1 MNSITRWARSRLI
14 LFGLA
19 VLVQA
24 APLSA
29 QHSIFSLGAG
39 ALKIAVLP
47 ETARPGDPIAVAL
60 AGPGPALGA
69 AAFVSRQT
77 PGEETKVETTAE
89 NGADSAQPAVI
100 NETADEE
107 AGERPGAILF
117 GTDGK
122 RIGKTVFFSLNKES
136 FFGPVRAAILAI
148 PTTAKPGEAL
158 IRAGSD
164 ENALAELAFTIESRA
179 FKTETLVLSQTM
191 SDILSVPDPQKT
203 REAEKLWQIL
213 SRTGNEVFC
222 PGNFILPVDSQVQT
236 SLFGGRRVY
245 RYPDGRSGT
254 SIHAG
259 VDYRA
264 REGTPITVCAPG
276 RVVFAGPRIVSG
288 NTVIIEH
295 MPGVYSL
302 CYHLSKISLAE
313 GQIVAAG
320 DPLGEAGS
328 TGFSTAAHLHWEI
341 RVAGENT
348 DPEVFMNRTVL
359 DKDALLGK
367 LYQ

>member
-1 MNSITRWARSRLI
+1 MNSVIRRMRFRLV
-14 LFGLA
+14 LLSLA

-24 APLSA
+24 APLFA
-29 QHSIFSLGAG
+29 AYNVLSLGAG
-39 ALKIAVLP
+39 TVKIVVLP
-47 ETARPGDPIAVAL
+47 ETARPGDPVAVAL
-60 AGPGPALGA
+60 AGPGPVLGA
-69 AAFVSRQT
+69 AAFVSRRA
-77 PGEETKVETTAE
+77 PGAESADETAANSV
-89 NGADSAQPAVI
+89 QPAPSVP
-100 NETADEE
+100 ETSGGMDVL
-107 AGERPGAILF
+107 LF
-117 GTDGK
+117 GTNGK
-122 RIGKTVFFSLNKES
+122 RIGQAAFFSLNKEN

-158 IRAGSD
+158 IRVGSEED
-164 ENALAELAFTIESRA
+164 ALAELAFTIESRA
-179 FKTETLVLSQTM
+179 FRTETLVLSQTM

-203 REAEKLWQIL
+203 RESEHLWQIL
-213 SRTGNEVFC
+213 SHTGNEVFS
-222 PGNFILPVDSQVQT
+222 PGNFVMPVNSQVQT

-245 RYPDGRSGT
+245 RYPDGQTGT

-276 RVVFAGPRIVSG
+276 RVVFAAPRIVTG

-320 DPLGEAGS
+320 DPLGNAGS

-348 DPEVFMNRTVL
+348 DPEVFMNRNIL
-359 DKDALLGK
+359 DKDALLDK

>member
-1 MNSITRWARSRLI
+1 MNEVIRRARSRLI
-14 LFGLA
+14 LIGLA
-19 VLVQA
+19 VFVQA

-29 QHSIFSLGAG
+29 QYSILSLGAG
-39 ALKIAVLP
+39 ALKIVILP
-47 ETARPGDPIAVAL
+47 ETARPGDPVAVAL

-69 AAFVSRQT
+69 AAFVSRQV
-77 PGEETKVETTAE
+77 PGAETTAFAAASAATSAE
-89 NGADSAQPAVI
+89 ADAVV
-100 NETADEE
+100 ETETGVRLDAL
-107 AGERPGAILF
+107 LF
-117 GTDGK
+117 GTDSK
-122 RIGKTVFFSLNKES
+122 HIGKAAFFSLNRES
-136 FFGPVRAAILAI
+136 FFGPVRAALLAV
-148 PTTAKPGEAL
+148 PTTAKAGEAL
-158 IRAGSD
+158 IRAGLD
-164 ENALAELAFTIESRA
+164 EKSPLAELAFTIESRA

-213 SRTGNEVFC
+213 SHTGSEVFS
-222 PGNFILPVDSQVQT
+222 PGNFVLPVDSQVQT

-245 RYPDGRSGT
+245 RYPDGRGGT

-276 RVVFAGPRIVSG
+276 RVVFAAPRIVSG

-348 DPEVFMNRTVL
+348 DPEVFMSRTVL

-367 LYQ
+367 LYE